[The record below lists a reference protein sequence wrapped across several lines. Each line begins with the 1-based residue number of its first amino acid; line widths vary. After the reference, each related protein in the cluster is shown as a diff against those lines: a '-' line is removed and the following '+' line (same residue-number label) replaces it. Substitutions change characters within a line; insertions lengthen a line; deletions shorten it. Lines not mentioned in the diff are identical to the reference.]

1 MTLAFPNHSRSFDK
15 ARNAVRFA
23 GHDGMFEI
31 PFLVEMGALGAS
43 SAAAHLTGLEEDAC
57 LSAFDR
63 RRNAVHAA
71 ASKVYAGG
79 PRRPYY
85 VLTAADIR

>member
-1 MTLAFPNHSRSFDK
+1 MTLAFPNYSRSFDK

-43 SAAAHLTGLEEDAC
+43 AAAAHVTDLEEDAC

-63 RRNAVHAA
+63 RRSAVHAA
-71 ASKVYAGG
+71 AAKAYAGG
-79 PRRPYY
+79 RRPFYL
-85 VLTAADIR
+85 LTAADIR

>member
-15 ARNAVRFA
+15 ARNVVRFT
-23 GHDGMFEI
+23 GHDGMFEV
-31 PFLVEMGALGAS
+31 PFLIEIGALGAP
-43 SAAAHLTGLEEDAC
+43 ANAGHLTDVQEDAC

-63 RRNAVHAA
+63 RRSAVHAA
-71 ASKVYAGG
+71 ASKAYADGR
-79 PRRPYY
+79 RRPFY